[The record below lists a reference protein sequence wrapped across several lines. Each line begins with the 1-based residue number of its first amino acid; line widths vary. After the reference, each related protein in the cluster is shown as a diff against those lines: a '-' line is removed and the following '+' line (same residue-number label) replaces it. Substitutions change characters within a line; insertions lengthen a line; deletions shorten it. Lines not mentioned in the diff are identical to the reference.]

1 MRLISARSVVRIH
14 LSPPKAVG
22 DGENKDGVYTKYK
35 GAERRRVTW
44 EHLSP
49 PKKKWATES
58 GYTSSL
64 IRYGDLEKVGCMTI
78 YLNKE
83 SLRYIGRHTA
93 EGTMTTK

>member
-14 LSPPKAVG
+14 LSPPK
-22 DGENKDGVYTKYK
+22 
-35 GAERRRVTW
+35 
-44 EHLSP
+44 
-49 PKKKWATES
+49 KKWAMERTKTALIRSIKAQYVGEWFESTGAHQMWAMES

-64 IRYGDLEKVGCMTI
+64 IRYGDHEKAGCMTI

-83 SLRYIGRHTA
+83 LLRYIGRQTA

>member
-14 LSPPKAVG
+14 LSPPK
-22 DGENKDGVYTKYK
+22 
-35 GAERRRVTW
+35 
-44 EHLSP
+44 
-49 PKKKWATES
+49 KKWAMES

-83 SLRYIGRHTA
+83 LLRYIGRQTA